1 MSRRTRP
8 LWVYVLLSGLLAVL
22 LLGLWLAADP
32 SPGND
37 VPKARQLPVISK
49 QAVNDTA
56 ALKPSPAAKAAHP
69 VPEVVFE
76 ENHGRDAGE
85 SSVPDDESTQADSA
99 EPHHGIALI
108 LDDVGYDL
116 PALRRAIALKLPMA
130 IAILPNAPHAAA
142 AAELA
147 HQAGYPVML
156 HMPMEP
162 ANPRYSKLMDKSFIR
177 AGMKRDV
184 VRRMMHEALIRVPHV
199 EGVNNHMGSR
209 LTTLEQPM
217 RWVMEVCKEQK
228 LFFVDS
234 RTNKDSIAA
243 KLAGEAGLRWGQ
255 RRVFLDDSVKSEL
268 LMKSWKAARK
278 RLGNKGA
285 VIVIAHPHRET
296 LDFLE
301 KYVTASDRAAMVPL
315 GSLLSPAKA
324 PVSQL
329 AGG

>member
-1 MSRRTRP
+1 MRRNARP
-8 LWVYVLLSGLLAVL
+8 LWVYVLLSGLLIVL
-22 LLGLWLAADP
+22 LLGLWLAAEHP
-32 SPGND
+32 SGKD
-37 VPKARQLPVISK
+37 ASSVRQQPVINK
-49 QAVNDTA
+49 QVRND
-56 ALKPSPAAKAAHP
+56 PAAAAKTAHP
-69 VPEVVFE
+69 SSGVVFE
-76 ENHGRDAGE
+76 EKHGRDAGE
-85 SSVPDDESTQADSA
+85 ASVPDDEPAQVESPAS
-99 EPHHGIALI
+99 HHGIALI

-116 PALRRAIALKLPMA
+116 PALRRALALKLPMA

-147 HQAGYPVML
+147 HKAGYTVML

-177 AGMKRDV
+177 VGMQRNV

-199 EGVNNHMGSR
+199 VGVNNHMGSR

-217 RWVMEVCKEQK
+217 RWVMEVCREQK

-234 RTNKDSIAA
+234 RTNKDSVAA
-243 KLAGEAGLRWGQ
+243 KVAREAGLRWGQ

-278 RLGNKGA
+278 RMSSKGA

-301 KYVTASDRAAMVPL
+301 KHVTASDRAAMVPL
-315 GSLLSPAKA
+315 GRLLSPAS
-324 PVSQL
+324 PSSQQL